1 MNCTLPL
8 VVGITV
14 LSICVVVFFTIA
26 FANVIEYLIAEL
38 ELKRAMKDDVQI
50 VKATEHDCCC
60 CHECCGCQEC
70 YHSHDVESVHDEEE

>member
-1 MNCTLPL
+1 MANLFLTIG
-8 VVGITV
+8 VTV

-50 VKATEHDCCC
+50 VKATEDNCCC
-60 CHECCGCQEC
+60 CHECCGCQEY
-70 YHSHDVESVHDEEE
+70 YHSHDVESIHDEEE

>member
-1 MNCTLPL
+1 MANLILTIG
-8 VVGITV
+8 VTV
-14 LSICVVVFFTIA
+14 LCFCVVVFFTFA
-26 FANVIEYLIAEL
+26 FANVIEYLIAEH

-50 VKATEHDCCC
+50 VKATEDDCCC

>member
-1 MNCTLPL
+1 MANLFLTIG
-8 VVGITV
+8 VTV

-38 ELKRAMKDDVQI
+38 ELKRSMKDDVLI
-50 VKATEHDCCC
+50 IEATKDDCC

>member
-1 MNCTLPL
+1 MANLFLTIG
-8 VVGITV
+8 VTV
-14 LSICVVVFFTIA
+14 LSICVVVFFTFA

-50 VKATEHDCCC
+50 VKATEDDRCC